1 MNTHK
6 HVHTHTYTH
15 ARTHTLAH
23 AHACINPNLNK
34 KPTILLNSTHH
45 PSHYLYSSSA
55 GSSVNQPVPNT
66 ISASRYPITQIGI
79 LLHRHIIHRYHT
91 QIYHTQTHHTQI
103 CHTHIY
109 HTQIYQT
116 HINHA
121 HRYYTHDTLHNITF
135 TLYHISIHFIYNIQ
149 PFLIK
154 IIKTEECLV
163 PCKHFCTYFTMS
175 VPVCSRPFLWVA
187 LYNPNYQC

>member
-1 MNTHK
+1 M
-6 HVHTHTYTH
+6 HV
-15 ARTHTLAH
+15 RTHTLAH
-23 AHACINPNLNK
+23 AHARINPNLNK
-34 KPTILLNSTHH
+34 KSTLLLNSANH
-45 PSHYLYSSSA
+45 PSNYLYSSSA

-66 ISASRYPITQIGI
+66 TSASRSQLPEVSYNTDRYPITQI
-79 LLHRHIIHRYHT
+79 Y
-91 QIYHTQTHHTQI
+91 HTQI

-121 HRYYTHDTLHNITF
+121 HRYYTHDTLHNTTF

-163 PCKHFCTYFTMS
+163 PCKHFLYIFYHVS
-175 VPVCSRPFLWVA
+175 VGVL
-187 LYNPNYQC
+187 

>member
-1 MNTHK
+1 M
-6 HVHTHTYTH
+6 HV
-15 ARTHTLAH
+15 RTHTLAH

-66 ISASRYPITQIGI
+66 TSASRSQLPEVSYNTDRYPIT
-79 LLHRHIIHRYHT
+79 HRYIIHRYHT
-91 QIYHTQTHHTQI
+91 Q
-103 CHTHIY
+103 IY

-175 VPVCSRPFLWVA
+175 VPVCSRPAQMPRKQYSIHL
-187 LYNPNYQC
+187 